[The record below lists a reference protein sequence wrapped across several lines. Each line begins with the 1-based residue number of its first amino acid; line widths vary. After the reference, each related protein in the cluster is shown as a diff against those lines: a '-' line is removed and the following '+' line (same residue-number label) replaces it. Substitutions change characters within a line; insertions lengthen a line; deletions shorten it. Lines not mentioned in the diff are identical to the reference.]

1 MSGTFAVTTND
12 SYSGIPYNKASSFRI
27 NNNTGK
33 LVGVRRKHKTIRID
47 DFEDLSNP
55 EWTGDLNVGYD
66 HKGLEGRYAAQIK
79 SLVHRP
85 ITSEQMLDGSE
96 VEVSFQVPDIDGFN
110 VKISILDDIT
120 RLGIG
125 YAAEYDK
132 VLTAGHYRVIFG
144 LFPTQDIYT
153 VFEEKDGGERNTVND
168 SISSVYGSNDMRNC
182 IITLE
187 GSGDFLID
195 NIVYQQKV
203 NFSNEI
209 LAGMSSASYPCND
222 NTSEYEIVNLG
233 SDVLNFS
240 DNTDNIS
247 LSGFYES

>member
-96 VEVSFQVPDIDGFN
+96 VEVSFRVPDIDGFN
-110 VKISILDDIT
+110 VKINILDDIT

-153 VFEEKDGGERNTVND
+153 VFEEKDGGERDTVND
-168 SISSVYGSNDMRNC
+168 SFSAVYGSND
-182 IITLE
+182 ISQFE
-187 GSGDFLID
+187 SFL
-195 NIVYQQKV
+195 
-203 NFSNEI
+203 SEI
-209 LAGMSSASYPCND
+209 KAKSLKSLKDLKES
-222 NTSEYEIVNLG
+222 
-233 SDVLNFS
+233 
-240 DNTDNIS
+240 TDNKVL
-247 LSGFYES
+247 LSKIDVVVNKIENLAESNINDSEIAKYLKVSELKTQLGG